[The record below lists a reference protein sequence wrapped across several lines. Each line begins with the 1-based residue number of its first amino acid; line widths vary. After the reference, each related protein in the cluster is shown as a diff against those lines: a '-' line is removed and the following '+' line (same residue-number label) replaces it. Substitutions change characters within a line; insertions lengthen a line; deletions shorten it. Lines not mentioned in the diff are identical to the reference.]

1 MLQLQEGRYKEII
14 CRRIIKKQ
22 LPKRKLAKERYLNAL
37 SASIQGTASVFL
49 KRKVK
54 DIFVNAYNKK
64 IMAIF
69 QANHDLQICIDQY
82 SCAQY
87 ICGYLTKNEAGLSKL
102 LKAVNEETTNLN
114 QIGRLNALAAVLDK
128 HREVSIQE
136 AIYRL
141 LGLSMTKSSVIVK
154 YLSTVHPH
162 FRDGLLK
169 GNMENLDDTES
180 IFHNSPHEYYEN
192 RPDESLDLEKIEYD
206 SEELA
211 DKTKEITKEGITAS
225 EEVIHILQANPDA
238 SVHLILSYY
247 YWIRKISRQ
256 SELLFIHLKN
266 TPTVNP
272 FY

>member
-206 SEELA
+206 SEELL
-211 DKTKEITKEGITAS
+211 E
-225 EEVIHILQANPDA
+225 N
-238 SVHLILSYY
+238 
-247 YWIRKISRQ
+247 YWNNFS
-256 SELLFIHLKN
+256 L
-266 TPTVNP
+266 T
-272 FY
+272 YG